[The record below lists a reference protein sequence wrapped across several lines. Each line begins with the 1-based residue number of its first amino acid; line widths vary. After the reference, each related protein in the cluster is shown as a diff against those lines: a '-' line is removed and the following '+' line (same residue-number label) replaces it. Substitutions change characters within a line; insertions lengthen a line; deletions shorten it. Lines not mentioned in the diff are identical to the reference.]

1 MKGMIFVRIKRLPV
15 LAALALAVLSLAACT
30 QTIPPDEPVSDGTD
44 NVINESNNVADTA
57 TDPSVPE
64 DGMFYIAGR
73 DSGVIVKVP
82 EAGWELADDE
92 VTDDGVRF
100 SAVSKNDTINI
111 TSGKADENIK
121 ICKTQEE
128 LRSALTEELTDG
140 VDFKIIEFSYD
151 ESETAQNEAYTYIV
165 TDGSKG
171 GTNIIRL
178 TVSGD
183 KYVSRAAYLTN
194 PTDERIEQLKTY
206 LDEAEIPQ

>member
-1 MKGMIFVRIKRLPV
+1 MKGMIFVRIKRLSIS
-15 LAALALAVLSLAACT
+15 AALALAVLLLAACT

-44 NVINESNNVADTA
+44 KVINETNNVIDTTKDA
-57 TDPSVPE
+57 AVPE
-64 DGMFYIAGR
+64 DGAFYIAGR

-92 VTDDGVRF
+92 ATDDGVRF

-111 TSGKADENIK
+111 TSGKTDENIK
-121 ICKTQEE
+121 VCKTQEE
-128 LRSALTEELTDG
+128 LESVLTEELTEG

-151 ESETAQNEAYTYIV
+151 ESETALNEAYTYIV

-183 KYVSRAAYLTN
+183 EYTSRAAYLTN
-194 PTDERIEQLKTY
+194 PTDERIEQIKTY